1 MTFQPPKTCPACHQR
16 TLVELV
22 FGMPGP
28 ELFEAAEQG
37 ELALG
42 GCCITPTLACDS
54 PDLTCTTCSWT
65 GFELYGQLFEENDLS
80 GVMNAHAQHAS
91 ELFLQGTGLSY
102 FVDDNA
108 GDDMP
113 AGWTEMLSAMSDAFG
128 ELVEHATTV
137 RKAADATENE
147 PIDFGHPL
155 DRYAE
160 FRVQAERCLELMR
173 QRLVGLALAVITA
186 HAEASDATAV
196 EMADRAAA
204 GVVNR
209 YRSDAAAAIET
220 IHATTSAAVRA
231 ELAGKVCGLVMLH
244 GSVMT
249 LTNNDDAH
257 VHFGWR
263 SNPLGDWGLA
273 LWQDGHEPVRTW
285 DDPLSATEVV
295 EEITR
300 RLELDDETTL
310 MSVKVQSLASLFTQ
324 W

>member
-1 MTFQPPKTCPACHQR
+1 
-16 TLVELV
+16 
-22 FGMPGP
+22 
-28 ELFEAAEQG
+28 
-37 ELALG
+37 
-42 GCCITPTLACDS
+42 
-54 PDLTCTTCSWT
+54 
-65 GFELYGQLFEENDLS
+65 
-80 GVMNAHAQHAS
+80 MNAHAQHAS

-102 FVDDNA
+102 FVDNA
-108 GDDMP
+108 EDDMP
-113 AGWTEMLSAMSDAFG
+113 AGWAEMLSAMSDAFG

-137 RKAADATENE
+137 KAADATDAHRLRT
-147 PIDFGHPL
+147 PDH
-155 DRYAE
+155 AE
-160 FRVQAERCLELMR
+160 FPVQAARWQNC
-173 QRLVGLALAVITA
+173 GGPLAVITA

-249 LTNNDDAH
+249 LTNNDDVH

-263 SNPLGDWGLA
+263 SNPSVNGGS

-285 DDPLSATEVV
+285 DDPLSATKLSKKSS
-295 EEITR
+295 TP
-300 RLELDDETTL
+300 
-310 MSVKVQSLASLFTQ
+310 
-324 W
+324 

>member
-1 MTFQPPKTCPACHQR
+1 MPAPE
-16 TLVELV
+16 LVEAADQRDLV
-22 FGMPGP
+22 
-28 ELFEAAEQG
+28 
-37 ELALG
+37 LG

-54 PDLTCTTCSWT
+54 PDLTCTTCNWT
-65 GFELYGQLFEENDLS
+65 GFELDGQLFEENDLA
-80 GVMNAHAQHAS
+80 GVMNAHAQQGS
-91 ELFLQGTGLSY
+91 ELFLQGTGLSF
-102 FVDDNA
+102 FVGNA
-108 GDDMP
+108 AEDETP
-113 AGWTEMLSAMSDAFG
+113 AGWTEMLSTMGDAFS
-128 ELVEHATTV
+128 ELVEHAATV
-137 RKAADATENE
+137 RQAADIAEDFPSE
-147 PIDFGHPL
+147 FGHPL
-155 DRYAE
+155 DGHAE
-160 FRVQAERCLELMR
+160 LRFQAERSLESMR
-173 QRLVGLALAVITA
+173 QRLVGLALAVIGA
-186 HAEASDATAV
+186 HADVGDATTV

-204 GVVNR
+204 GVFDR
-209 YRSDAAAAIET
+209 YRDDAAAAIER
-220 IHATTSAAVRA
+220 IHAQTPDAARA
-231 ELAGKVCGLVMLH
+231 ELAGKVCGLVMMH

-310 MSVKVQSLASLFTQ
+310 TSVKVQPLASLFTQ